1 MKLIDRFTMKRTK
14 LVAVA
19 VMAIVI
25 AAALMMSGCLFVLPE
40 KKSDAKP
47 AKTAVAATDNG
58 SQGDAQSATP
68 EGVIKDNLLTVQQ
81 YSTPK
86 NVRVQSEIYL
96 KDVEGN
102 LYVAA
107 ETLVANDNAF
117 YPDGAVEF
125 FLNDAYDKLEFTLYM
140 PEEAFSGDEVVA
152 AQYFKVYGDG
162 KLLYEAPKIDKDNY
176 KAFDVSVNVSG
187 VKVLRIELEGLYR
200 KHFGIDHYDYPI
212 VAATKLY
219 VTRK

>member
-14 LVAVA
+14 LAAVA
-19 VMAIVI
+19 VLAICL
-25 AAALMMSGCLFVLPE
+25 AASMLMSGCLFKLPD
-40 KKSDAKP
+40 SDGNAKP
-47 AKTAVAATDNG
+47 AKTAAAANNNG
-58 SQGDAQSATP
+58 SQDGAQSATP

-96 KDVEGN
+96 KDAEGN

-107 ETLVANDNAF
+107 ETLVANDNVF
-117 YPDGAVEF
+117 YPDGAIEF
-125 FLNDAYDKLEFTLYM
+125 FLNDAYSKLEFTLYM
-140 PEEAFSGDEVVA
+140 PEEAFSGDEVAA

-176 KAFDVSVNVSG
+176 KAFDVSVNVGG
-187 VKVLRIELEGLYR
+187 VKVLRIELQGLYR
-200 KHFGIDHYDYPI
+200 KYFGIDHFDYPI
-212 VAATKLY
+212 VGATKLY

>member
-1 MKLIDRFTMKRTK
+1 MKLIDRFATKKTK
-14 LVAVA
+14 LAAVA
-19 VMAIVI
+19 VLAICL
-25 AAALMMSGCLFVLPE
+25 AAAMLMSGCLFKLPD
-40 KKSDAKP
+40 SDGNAKP
-47 AKTAVAATDNG
+47 AKTQVAANDSGSNG
-58 SQGDAQSATP
+58 DGQSATP
-68 EGVIKDNLLTVQQ
+68 ERVIKDNLLTVQQ

-86 NVRVQSEIYL
+86 NVIMQREFYL

-107 ETLVANDNAF
+107 ETLVANDNVF
-117 YPDGAVEF
+117 YSDGSAEF
-125 FLNDAYDKLEFTLYM
+125 FLNDAYSKLDFTLYM

-152 AQYFKVYGDG
+152 AQYFKVFGDD

-187 VKVLRIELEGLYR
+187 VKVLRIELQGLYR
-200 KHFGIDHYDYPI
+200 KYYGIDHFDYPI